1 MRDWEVRIQSKHEQ
15 IPTLRW
21 WSLAGLE
28 PCVSIIDVAG
38 HVDTLIAVL
47 LDTTFILLVLVQGAV
62 LGDPVVAV
70 GLGVVAGHIYHIVGP
85 HHLDPVGRSV
95 GGSLCLQ
102 LLAGG
107 EACVAGLADGGKQ
120 F

>member
-15 IPTLRW
+15 ILTLRW
-21 WSLAGLE
+21 RLAGLE

-47 LDTTFILLVLVQGAV
+47 LDTTFILLILVQGAV

-102 LLAGG
+102 LLTGG
-107 EACVAGLADGGKQ
+107 EVAGPADGGKQ

>member
-15 IPTLRW
+15 ILTLRW
-21 WSLAGLE
+21 RLAGLE

-47 LDTTFILLVLVQGAV
+47 LDTTFILLILVQGAV

-102 LLAGG
+102 LLTGG
-107 EACVAGLADGGKQ
+107 EVAGLADGGKQ